1 VVERTGLVDTLITSG
16 ERRVQAAQQR
26 HVDLATARCEQP
38 NSFVVT
44 AAAHRT
50 RSLQPLPAAARRFG

>member
-1 VVERTGLVDTLITSG
+1 LITSG